1 MGSNPVGVFTPQ
13 ATERFGIMTQSSAS
27 NALKLLALLSM
38 FLLAGC
44 AGSSSYM
51 SDVPPERANYT
62 TQADQALVVFM
73 RPSGFGFAIQS
84 SVFDIVDENPVFVGI
99 VSAKAKVAYYV
110 NPGERRFMVISESAD
125 FMDATLEAGKVYYAL
140 VTPRMGVW
148 KARFSLRPVR
158 KADLESAEFAGW
170 YKQTRWVEN
179 LDSASAWASSN
190 MASIRAKMNNK
201 LPGWQ
206 QKANKPT
213 LASDDGLG
221 EPYQPP
227 G

>member
-62 TQADQALVVFM
+62 TQPDQALVVFM

-148 KARFSLRPVR
+148 KARFHCGRSERRTWKAQNSPVGTSRPAGSKIWTRPRLGQVR
-158 KADLESAEFAGW
+158 TWPAFERK
-170 YKQTRWVEN
+170 
-179 LDSASAWASSN
+179 
-190 MASIRAKMNNK
+190 
-201 LPGWQ
+201 
-206 QKANKPT
+206 
-213 LASDDGLG
+213 
-221 EPYQPP
+221 
-227 G
+227 